1 MAGASNHCS
10 VSCLVSQL
18 MSMLS
23 RVNFLCAILV
33 WDRLLTLEY
42 EMLSSTAALSR
53 RHTIHEN
60 SHSAVLGKT
69 SMSSPS
75 IGSFNIHCAASFV
88 RWNRNFDGVGFNRSF
103 GRSRI
108 VASANQRGFVCFPSL
123 RSKFLVS
130 RFLVDLLHRADII
143 KLSWREVNPSKG
155 SFWTA
160 RFYFWTETCQ
170 PDGSLRV
177 ILFYSEKNT
186 CTIWCTWCSSSS
198 TTRFLDGA

>member
-10 VSCLVSQL
+10 ASCLVSQL

-130 RFLVDLLHRADII
+130 RFLVDLLRGADII
-143 KLSWREVNPSKG
+143 KLSWKEENPSKG

-160 RFYFWTETCQ
+160 RLYWELRRASRMEVR
-170 PDGSLRV
+170 GSFFFTLIKIHVR
-177 ILFYSEKNT
+177 
-186 CTIWCTWCSSSS
+186 WCTWCSSSLM
-198 TTRFLDGA
+198 TRLLDGA